1 MACKTCEQKEKKN
14 LKENQETVSIKLLP
28 EQIANGD
35 FSGNFFFKLISF
47 IVLVIAIP
55 LIIVVLIG
63 QVFLTFFFPKS
74 LGKLKTKIKN
84 SFMSLFEKIIKLRYN
99 RTIKK
104 RERDFKNKKDY
115 DSEFV
120 DVQVHEDNNSE
131 KK

>member
-74 LGKLKTKIKN
+74 LGKLKTKIKK
-84 SFMSLFEKIIKLRYN
+84 SFMSLFEKIVRLRYN

-104 RERDFKNKKDY
+104 RERDFRNKKDY

-120 DVQVHEDNNSE
+120 DIQVHEDNNLE

>member
-74 LGKLKTKIKN
+74 LGKLKIKIKK
-84 SFMSLFEKIIKLRYN
+84 SFMSLFEKIVKLRYN

-120 DVQVHEDNNSE
+120 DIQVHEDNNSE

>member
-74 LGKLKTKIKN
+74 LGKLKTKIKK

-120 DVQVHEDNNSE
+120 DIQVHEDNNSE

>member
-74 LGKLKTKIKN
+74 LGKLKTKIKK
-84 SFMSLFEKIIKLRYN
+84 SFMSLFEKIVRLRYN

-104 RERDFKNKKDY
+104 RERDFRNKKDY

-120 DVQVHEDNNSE
+120 DIQVHEDNNSE

>member
-120 DVQVHEDNNSE
+120 DIQVHEDNNLE

>member
-47 IVLVIAIP
+47 VVLVIAIP

-74 LGKLKTKIKN
+74 LGKLKTKIKK
-84 SFMSLFEKIIKLRYN
+84 SFMSLLEKILKLKYN
-99 RTIKK
+99 RSIKK
-104 RERDFKNKKDY
+104 RERDFKDKKDY
-115 DSEFV
+115 NNEFV
-120 DVQVHEDNNSE
+120 DIQVHEDNNLE

>member
-74 LGKLKTKIKN
+74 LGKLKTKIKK
-84 SFMSLFEKIIKLRYN
+84 SFMSLFEKIIRLRYN

-104 RERDFKNKKDY
+104 RERDFRNKKDY

-120 DVQVHEDNNSE
+120 DIQVHEDNNSE

>member
-47 IVLVIAIP
+47 VVLVIAIP

-74 LGKLKTKIKN
+74 LGKLKTKIKK
-84 SFMSLFEKIIKLRYN
+84 SFMSLFEKIVRLRYN

-104 RERDFKNKKDY
+104 RERDFRNKKDY

-120 DVQVHEDNNSE
+120 DIQVHEDNNSE

>member
-47 IVLVIAIP
+47 VVLVIAIP

-74 LGKLKTKIKN
+74 LGKLKTKIKK
-84 SFMSLFEKIIKLRYN
+84 SFMSLFEKIIRLRYN

-104 RERDFKNKKDY
+104 RERDFRNKKDY

-120 DVQVHEDNNSE
+120 DIQVHEDNNSE

>member
-104 RERDFKNKKDY
+104 RERYFKNKKDY
-115 DSEFV
+115 YSEFV
-120 DVQVHEDNNSE
+120 DIQVHEDNNSE

>member
-74 LGKLKTKIKN
+74 LGKLKTKIKK
-84 SFMSLFEKIIKLRYN
+84 SFMSLFEKIVRLRYN

-104 RERDFKNKKDY
+104 RERDFRNKKDY